1 MPHSEQM
8 RITERM
14 RLVTPD
20 ILHDQITID
29 DPVVLEK
36 PMIYTLAYQRL
47 TDYEMVEF
55 VCDNNR
61 EFIDE
66 KGVVRM
72 KVKDK

>member
-1 MPHSEQM
+1 
-8 RITERM
+8 
-14 RLVTPD
+14 
-20 ILHDQITID
+20 
-29 DPVVLEK
+29 VVLEK
-36 PMIYTLAYQRL
+36 PMVYTLAYQRL
-47 TDYEMVEF
+47 PEYEMVEF

>member
-1 MPHSEQM
+1 
-8 RITERM
+8 
-14 RLVTPD
+14 V
-20 ILHDQITID
+20 
-29 DPVVLEK
+29 
-36 PMIYTLAYQRL
+36 YTLAYQRL
-47 TDYEMVEF
+47 KDYEMVEF